1 MSIGKTFQ
9 NRILEGFFL
18 TESIE
23 GLREDK
29 VQKNILLV
37 TGVHHSREPLTLTM
51 IMLMIIEIL
60 KQLRHH

>member
-1 MSIGKTFQ
+1 M
-9 NRILEGFFL
+9 EGFFL

-29 VQKNILLV
+29 VHKNMIMV

-60 KQLRHH
+60 K